1 LAIYVRTPAPNAYG
15 RLSVIRTTHGFCGTS
30 QITIAIKVAGDLVFV
45 KEGRSCAILLPWL
58 TWAYSP
64 DPTMKPLEATL
75 LAALVTVFAS
85 VAGGCKA
92 KSSAGASTSSGPVPR
107 SMSVNV
113 EANEKGFTPSSFEL
127 QKGAPATLIFRRT
140 TDKTCATEV
149 VFPELKITKELP
161 LMVPVPIEVPT
172 GDARTL
178 VFQCGMGMFKGK
190 ALIH

>member
-1 LAIYVRTPAPNAYG
+1 LAIYVRTPTPNAYG
-15 RLSVIRTTHGFCGTS
+15 RLSVRRTTHVLGGS
-30 QITIAIKVAGDLVFV
+30 HEITIAIKVAGDLRFV
-45 KEGRSCAILLPWL
+45 KEGAQMLRYRGS
-58 TWAYSP
+58 S
-64 DPTMKPLEATL
+64 MKPLESTL
-75 LAALVTVFAS
+75 LAACLAVLAF
-85 VAGGCKA
+85 VAQGCKGNT
-92 KSSAGASTSSGPVPR
+92 SASASTSGGAVPT

-113 EANEKGFTPSSFEL
+113 EANEKGFTPSAFEL

-149 VFPELKITKELP
+149 VFPELKITKDLP

-190 ALIH
+190 AVIH